1 MARRLDESSGLPLI
15 PIDDGLT
22 EAERQAGWA
31 AWDAEWD
38 AAPVVEVDLTAA
50 ETLAETRAAGEV

>member
-1 MARRLDESSGLPLI
+1 MARRLGDPSGLPLI

-22 EAERQAGWA
+22 EAERKAAWA

-38 AAPVVEVDLTAA
+38 AAPVVEVDVTAA
-50 ETLAETRAAGEV
+50 ETLAEVRAAGEV

>member
-1 MARRLDESSGLPLI
+1 MAKRLDDLSGLPLV

-22 EAERQAGWA
+22 EEEREKEWA

-38 AAPVVEVDLTAA
+38 AAPVIEVDVTAA
-50 ETLAETRAAGEV
+50 ETLTEARAAGEV